1 MTPATAFYCVSDERF
16 FLGAVGLINS
26 LRLVGHNEPIYLLDL
41 GLSDSQHELLA
52 GEVELVP
59 YEAKAPATLL
69 KTIAPLAHPAEVMVL
84 IDADMIVTRPLD
96 ELIDQAAG
104 GRVVAVEHGRQ
115 RFCAEWER
123 LPGIGELDPRPYV
136 SGALLFCEGRTGGE
150 ILSLM
155 DRYRDAVDFEQTTWR
170 RNVPDYPYL
179 YGDQDLL
186 NAVLCRRR
194 PRIEVTVLDRRL
206 EALMPFDGLRV
217 TDESALACAYADGLR
232 PFVLHHYLNKPWLEL
247 TLEGPYNRLL
257 RRLLL
262 GADVAVR
269 VPARSLPRHLRAG
282 YLAEAVRRRG
292 NGQGRLRSYLGEPF
306 ASRIRALRG
315 LQER

>member
-16 FLGAVGLINS
+16 FLGAVGMINS
-26 LRLVGHNEPIYLLDL
+26 LRLVGHTEPIYLLDC
-41 GLSDSQHELLA
+41 GLTEPQRELLA

-59 YEAKAPATLL
+59 SDAGTPPTLL

-104 GRVVAVEHGRQ
+104 GRLVAVEHGRQ
-115 RFCAEWER
+115 RFCPEWER
-123 LPGIGELDPRPYV
+123 LPGIGELHRRPYV
-136 SGALLFCEGRTGGE
+136 SGALLFCERRAGGE
-150 ILSLM
+150 VLSLI
-155 DRYRDAVDFEQTTWR
+155 DRYAEAVDFEQTTWR
-170 RNVPDYPYL
+170 RNVPTYPYL

-186 NAVLCRRR
+186 NAVLSAR
-194 PRIEVTVLDRRL
+194 PGIEVEVLDRRL
-206 EALMPFDGLRV
+206 EALMPFEGLRV
-217 TDESALACAYADGLR
+217 IDEATLDCAYADGLR
-232 PFVLHHYLNKPWLEL
+232 PFALHHYLNKPWLEL

-262 GADVAVR
+262 REDVAVR

-292 NGQGRLRSYLGEPF
+292 DGKGRFRAYVGDPF

-315 LQER
+315 REGR

>member
-26 LRLVGHNEPIYLLDL
+26 LRLVGHSEPIYVLDV
-41 GLSDSQHELLA
+41 GLTAPQRELLA
-52 GEVELVP
+52 AEVELVAC
-59 YEAKAPATLL
+59 EAKTPPTLL

-96 ELIDQAAG
+96 ELIDEAAR
-104 GRVVAVEHGRQ
+104 GRVVAVEHGSE
-115 RFCAEWER
+115 RFCAEWEQ
-123 LPGIGELDPRPYV
+123 LPGIGELHRRPYV
-136 SGALLFCEGRTGGE
+136 SGALLFCEGRAGSE

-170 RNVPDYPYL
+170 RNVPGYPYL

-186 NAVLCRRR
+186 NAVLCSRG
-194 PRIEVTVLDRRL
+194 PSTEVAVLDRRL
-206 EALMPFDGLRV
+206 EALMPFEGLRV
-217 TDESALACAYADGLR
+217 TDESTLACAYADGLR
-232 PFVLHHYLNKPWLEL
+232 PFALHHYLNKPWLEL

-262 GADVAVR
+262 AGDVAVR
-269 VPARSLPRHLRAG
+269 VPVRSLPRHLRAG

-292 NGQGRLRSYLGEPF
+292 NGQGRFRSYLGEPL

-315 LQER
+315 HQAR